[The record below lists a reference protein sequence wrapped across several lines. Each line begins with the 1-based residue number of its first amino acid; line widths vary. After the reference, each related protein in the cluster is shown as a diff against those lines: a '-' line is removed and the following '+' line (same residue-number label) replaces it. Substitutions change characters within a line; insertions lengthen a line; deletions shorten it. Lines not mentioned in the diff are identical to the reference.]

1 MYSRS
6 GNEIVSLQ
14 QRWGR
19 LCHWPVGKLV
29 LLSVVLLEVAE
40 PVDGDGVEL
49 RTRCA
54 AKSVNAVGRAEY
66 TDFLTLVRACSL
78 EGIFFKCQ
86 QEYVIHSFFR
96 VL

>member
-1 MYSRS
+1 MMYSRS

-40 PVDGDGVEL
+40 PVDGVE
-49 RTRCA
+49 
-54 AKSVNAVGRAEY
+54 
-66 TDFLTLVRACSL
+66 
-78 EGIFFKCQ
+78 
-86 QEYVIHSFFR
+86 
-96 VL
+96 